1 MARVQYLA
9 AMAAT
14 VLVAGCN
21 TDGVSGDSLINQD
34 VAMVAAEAAAQN
46 VEAMRGPGGM
56 HGFGFPAL
64 RGKFECNGG
73 DRHGLT
79 ATRTCIYKD
88 AAGNA
93 QAEFNE
99 LTTASVAV
107 HVEVKGTLGH
117 EGMIGTI
124 DRKSD
129 LLVTGLAG
137 AETQMTWNGSG
148 SGTSSRVKTRDGA
161 TVQYDMT
168 ETEATKD
175 VVIPVPRTETSW
187 PLSGTITHKVT
198 VKFTGGDKDGT
209 TETRDVTITFD
220 GTQYATVVVNGE
232 TFQFDL
238 AHRGRPGKGDHHP
251 RP

>member
-1 MARVQYLA
+1 MAKVQYLA
-9 AMAAT
+9 VMAAA
-14 VLVAGCN
+14 VVAGCN
-21 TDGVSGDSLINQD
+21 TDGVSRDSLVNQD
-34 VAMVAAEAAAQN
+34 VAMVSAETAAQN

-56 HGFGFPAL
+56 HGFGFSAL

-73 DRHGLT
+73 ERHGLT
-79 ATRTCIYKD
+79 VTRTCSYKD

-93 QAEFNE
+93 QAAFDE

-107 HVEVKGTLGH
+107 HVEVKGTLGR
-117 EGMIGTI
+117 EGMTGTI

-137 AETQMTWNGSG
+137 TETQMTWNGSG
-148 SGTSSRVKTRDGA
+148 SGTSSRVKTRGGA
-161 TVQYDMT
+161 TVQYDIT

-175 VVIPVPRTETSW
+175 VVIPVPRTEKSW

-220 GTQYATVVVNGE
+220 GTHYATVVVNGE
-232 TFQFDL
+232 TFQYDL
-238 AHRGRPGKGDHHP
+238 AKRGRPGKGDQHP

>member
-1 MARVQYLA
+1 MAKLHCLA
-9 AMAAT
+9 VAAA
-14 VLVAGCN
+14 VLAAGCN
-21 TDGVSGDSLINQD
+21 TDGISGDSLVNQD

-46 VEAMRGPGGM
+46 VEVMRGPGGL
-56 HGFGFPAL
+56 HGFGFSAL

-93 QAEFNE
+93 QPAFDE
-99 LTTASVAV
+99 LTTAAVAV
-107 HVEVKGTLGH
+107 HVEIKGSFGRG
-117 EGMIGTI
+117 GMTSSI

-137 AETQMTWNGSG
+137 TEARMTWNGSG

-161 TVQYDMT
+161 KVQYDMT

-175 VVIPVPRTETSW
+175 VVIPVPRTDTSW
-187 PLSGTITHKVT
+187 PLSGTITRKVT
-198 VKFTGGDKDGT
+198 VSFTGGDKDGT

-220 GTQYATVVVNGE
+220 GTQFATVVVNGE

-238 AHRGRPGKGDHHP
+238 SKRGRPGKGG

>member
-9 AMAAT
+9 VAAA
-14 VLVAGCN
+14 VLAAGCN
-21 TDGVSGDSLINQD
+21 TDAVTGDSLINQD
-34 VAMVAAEAAAQN
+34 VAMVSAESAAQN
-46 VEAMRGPGGM
+46 IEAMRGPGGM
-56 HGFGFPAL
+56 HGFGFSAL

-73 DRHGLT
+73 DRFGLT
-79 ATRTCIYKD
+79 VTRTCIYKD

-93 QAEFNE
+93 QAAFDE

-107 HVEVKGTLGH
+107 HLEVKGGFGR
-117 EGMIGTI
+117 EGMTGAI

-137 AETQMTWNGSG
+137 AETKMTWNGSG
-148 SGTSSRVKTRDGA
+148 SGTSSRVKTPDGA

-175 VVIPVPRTETSW
+175 VVIPVPRTDTSW
-187 PLSGTITHKVT
+187 PLSGVITRKVT

-220 GTQYATVVVNGE
+220 GTQFATVVVNGE

-238 AHRGRPGKGDHHP
+238 TKRGRPGKGDHHP
-251 RP
+251 